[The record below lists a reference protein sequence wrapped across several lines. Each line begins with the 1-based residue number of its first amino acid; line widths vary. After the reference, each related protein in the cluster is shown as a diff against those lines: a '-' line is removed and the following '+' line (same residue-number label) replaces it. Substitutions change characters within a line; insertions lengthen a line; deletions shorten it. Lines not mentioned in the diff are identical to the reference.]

1 MISPADASQLP
12 PQSLPLAGEAGARE
26 AVTAVLARR
35 TMLLPDIDW
44 VTIPGG
50 EFVYQEGERRRLPAF
65 RIARHPVT
73 NSQYQTLIDAGGY
86 RDERW
91 WTDLQRPEPEAS
103 RWPQAN
109 RPRTNV
115 DWYEAVAFCRWLSE
129 MFAYE
134 VRLPTEEE
142 WERAARG
149 VDGREYPWGSPYE
162 SGRAN
167 IDETA
172 RYGGDRVGDWL
183 LEQTTAVGVYPHG
196 ASSEGVLDLSGNVWE
211 WCLNQYDYP
220 EQTQADTSGQARV
233 LRGGSW
239 FNPADDA
246 RGALRSRVVPDY
258 RSVGLGFRV
267 VSSAPIS

>member
-1 MISPADASQLP
+1 MISPADPSQLP
-12 PQSLPLAGEAGARE
+12 PQSLPLACEAGARE

-50 EFVYQEGERRRLPAF
+50 EFVYQEGWRRRLPAF

-73 NSQYQTLIDAGGY
+73 NSQYQTFIDAGGY
-86 RDERW
+86 GDERW
-91 WTDLQRPEPEAS
+91 WTDLRRPEPEPS

-149 VDGREYPWGSPYE
+149 VDGREYPWGNGYE

-167 IDETA
+167 IDETPSWA
-172 RYGGDRVGDWL
+172 RVGEWYL
-183 LEQTTAVGVYPHG
+183 QQTTAVGVYPHG
-196 ASSEGVLDLSGNVWE
+196 ASSEGVLDLSGNVWQ
-211 WCLNQYDYP
+211 WCSNKYERP

-239 FNPADDA
+239 NGSAGNA
-246 RGALRSRVVPDY
+246 RGAQRDGLSPVGRVVN
-258 RSVGLGFRV
+258 GGFRV